1 MAKAVLKN
9 HRQSPRKMRLV
20 ADSIRGKKVGDALV
34 SLAFTPKKAARSIK
48 KVVESAVANAQ
59 HNENLKEE
67 DLYVKEIAVDEGYT
81 LKRWRARARGRA
93 ARIRKRTSHVAVTV
107 EAKEK
112 QVEEKKE
119 VTDKEK

>member
-1 MAKAVLKN
+1 
-9 HRQSPRKMRLV
+9 MRLV